1 MARKYS
7 VHVTFELETQMEAE
21 FYSSAFE
28 VESDQVKEFEESNY
42 FPTQEVSVDGGDCTY
57 VIEADSEDEAEAIVA
72 EQFNDGNEIEDQ
84 NGFTWTYDRVEIEV
98 EAMEVT
104 VESLS
109 EAREVI
115 AAFMDEWDEDGTDA
129 ERHPQFQ
136 AAITFMLDHTT
147 TQSVT
152 ITQLQNQLSELRTLI
167 ADLQAQVTTLSE
179 RIKAMGGQ
187 VFETPFGPSEE
198 PTIA

>member
-84 NGFTWTYDRVEIEV
+84 NGFTWVYANVSIEV
-98 EAMEVT
+98 ESLEES
-104 VESLS
+104 VENLA
-109 EAREVI
+109 EARDVI
-115 AAFMDEWDEDGTDA
+115 HTFLYEWDEDGTDA
-129 ERHPQFQ
+129 ERHPKLKPALEFV
-136 AAITFMLDHTT
+136 LDTT
-147 TQSVT
+147 ATQETT
-152 ITQLQNQLSELRTLI
+152 ITQLRNQLSELRTLV
-167 ADLQAQVTTLSE
+167 ADLQAQVTALTAKVAEQS
-179 RIKAMGGQ
+179 Q
-187 VFETPFGPSEE
+187 TPFGPAEE